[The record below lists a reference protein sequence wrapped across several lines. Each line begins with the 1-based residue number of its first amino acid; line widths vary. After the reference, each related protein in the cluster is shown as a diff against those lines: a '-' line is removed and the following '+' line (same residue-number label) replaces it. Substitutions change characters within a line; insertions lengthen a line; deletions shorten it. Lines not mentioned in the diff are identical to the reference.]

1 MPPLTPMPNNKRGCR
16 IRKGRSLGDSH
27 PRRAGGWGL
36 AFVVLLLLGA
46 GMANVPGRKD
56 SVAQVRHF
64 YEEHTGV
71 VLLSQVVELIAAL
84 PLVLFI
90 LGLAAS
96 TLVRARCDAML
107 TGGAM

>member
-1 MPPLTPMPNNKRGCR
+1 MPEIAAYGATGGRRRPASVAAGPVADPNVTNLGESAMSALTHMPKYKPDSRS
-16 IRKGRSLGDSH
+16 RKGDRLGDSH

-71 VLLSQVVELIAAL
+71 VLL
-84 PLVLFI
+84 
-90 LGLAAS
+90 
-96 TLVRARCDAML
+96 
-107 TGGAM
+107 